1 MLIETLK
8 NYWFSEK
15 EAKVYLACLELWNAL
30 VSSIARHSWEHR
42 ITTYSILKDLKKR
55 GVATELT
62 KNKVKYFSVIEPEQ
76 LLDQEEKKV
85 EKLKKVMPELLAISN
100 AFWNKPKVYFYEWF
114 EKVKNLFKQIVDEWD
129 NLSEEFLTF
138 VWTQNMDKRFDDF
151 FKNEFVEYRKFQKN
165 PTKAIITKEKSN
177 YWNYHQDMHNTLIID
192 DPIFEMWNEIV
203 IYWKNIAILS
213 YKEKEIYWLIIESEV
228 LSKALKSM
236 FNLIWKAY
244 KK

>member
-42 ITTYSILKDLKKR
+42 ITTYSILKDLNKR
-55 GVATELT
+55 WISNEIT
-62 KNKVKYFSVIEPEQ
+62 KNKVKYFSVIDPEQ
-76 LLDQEEKKV
+76 LLDLEEKKV
-85 EKLKKVMPELLAISN
+85 EKLKKAMPELLAISN
-100 AFWNKPKVYFYEWF
+100 AFGNKPKVYFYEGF
-114 EKVKNLFKQIVDEWD
+114 EKVSNLFKEIIDEWD
-129 NLSEEFLTF
+129 NLSEPFLTF
-138 VWTQNMDKRFDDF
+138 VGTQDIDEKFLDF
-151 FKNEFVEYRKFQKN
+151 FQNEFFEYRKTQKN
-165 PTKAIITKEKSN
+165 PTKAIITKEKSK
-177 YWNYHQDMHNTLIID
+177 YQDYHKDKHNTLVID

-203 IYWKNIAILS
+203 IYDKKMAVLS
-213 YKEKEIYWLIIESEV
+213 YKKNEIYGLIVESEV
-228 LSKALKSM
+228 LAKGLKSV